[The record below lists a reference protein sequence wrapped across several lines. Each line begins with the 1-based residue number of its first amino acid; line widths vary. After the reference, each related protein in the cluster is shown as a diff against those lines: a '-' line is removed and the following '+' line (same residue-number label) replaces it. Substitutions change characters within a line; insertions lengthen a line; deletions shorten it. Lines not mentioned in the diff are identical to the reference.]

1 MSPEVTDPHDVRLS
15 FSSLVQC
22 FGLMLLMVANDLI
35 LREPAVFVE
44 GLGISSY
51 HLPEVRIVLNCTF
64 IATLFV
70 VSAFSLFS
78 GKEPA
83 TRFLFLVQAGVGT
96 LSVAFGLWAAWGPV
110 ASEHVALLL
119 LFAALGTYASLGL
132 FCWITIFCQ
141 LPPRTAWMQ
150 VIVALFVS
158 SLGYAFFLYSTETLP
173 AVPLFCIEYAASLA
187 MTGLFA
193 FRKTDAFLPT
203 QEHAS
208 SMAAPPPAPV
218 LEESR
223 GMRAKAAVR
232 RNYATVLCIT
242 ALNFV
247 LTASRTALAGQSDQL
262 VTFICAAGICLAAIL
277 LLVASFGTKR
287 EIGIKLVYQVAFPFI
302 ALAFLL
308 LPFMDIGLRILFML
322 FATAFGTMAST
333 TLLQIA
339 FVEKRKSGMPA
350 CGIYGLAS
358 GFVHVFLLA
367 GLLMG
372 LDEVSGGGTEL
383 ASYIVLAVMLVYVF
397 LLVFLV
403 SRRRS
408 DEKMTAGGG
417 IVFVGTHEEFDRKCQ
432 DLASLYGLTQREQEI
447 MHLLMLGNSAEA
459 VADKLGIS
467 LNTVR
472 THSKNLYRKLGIHA
486 KAELVELLNR

>member
-1 MSPEVTDPHDVRLS
+1 MSSEATGPHDVRLS

-83 TRFLFLVQAGVGT
+83 TRFLFLVQAGVGA
-96 LSVAFGLWAAWGPV
+96 LSVAFGLWAAWGPD

-141 LPPRTAWMQ
+141 LSPKTAWMQ

-173 AVPLFCIEYAASLA
+173 AVPLFCLEYAASLA

-193 FRKTDAFLPT
+193 FRKTDAFLPA
-203 QEHAS
+203 QEHAGD
-208 SMAAPPPAPV
+208 MAAPPPAPAP
-218 LEESR
+218 EDGR
-223 GMRAKAAVR
+223 GVRAIAAIR

-247 LTASRTALAGQSDQL
+247 LTASRTALADQSDQL
-262 VTFICAAGICLAAIL
+262 VTFICAAGICLAAIF

-287 EIGIKLVYQVAFPFI
+287 EVGIRLVYQVAFPFI

-447 MHLLMLGNSAEA
+447 MHLLMLGNSTEA